1 MYDWSHQCS
10 QGVCERREVDNKKG
24 GKGLRTC
31 WRGLSRPLEGD
42 CEFDRNQETDLVMG
56 RLLLGE
62 GDIMAAMWAEDWSVG
77 NGDSA
82 RRKKGEDLGKM

>member
-1 MYDWSHQCS
+1 
-10 QGVCERREVDNKKG
+10 
-24 GKGLRTC
+24 
-31 WRGLSRPLEGD
+31 
-42 CEFDRNQETDLVMG
+42 MG